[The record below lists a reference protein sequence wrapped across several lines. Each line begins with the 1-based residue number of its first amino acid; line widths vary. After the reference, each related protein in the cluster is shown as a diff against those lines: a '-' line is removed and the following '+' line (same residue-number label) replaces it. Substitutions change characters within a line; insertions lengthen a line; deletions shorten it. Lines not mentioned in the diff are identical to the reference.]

1 MTTTLRVQP
10 DYKTYKVAI
19 KNNIKNNIK
28 PTPKTYTLKDNQTV
42 STWEH
47 MEKLIKNI

>member
-19 KNNIKNNIK
+19 KNNIKR
-28 PTPKTYTLKDNQTV
+28 TPKTYTLKNNQTV

>member
-1 MTTTLRVQP
+1 MTNIPVQHEHR
-10 DYKTYKVAI
+10 TYKVAI
-19 KNNIKNNIK
+19 KNNIKR
-28 PTPKTYTLKDNQTV
+28 TPKTRTLKNNQTV

>member
-1 MTTTLRVQP
+1 MTNIPVQHEHR
-10 DYKTYKVAI
+10 TYKVA
-19 KNNIKNNIK
+19 IKNNIK
-28 PTPKTYTLKDNQTV
+28 PTPKTYTLKNNQTV